1 MERKYYINKTLKVIL
16 VIAGILAGVIFALGF
31 YLNQRWNGMMRE
43 ELKSYVRDMSDSLYK
58 VEYKS
63 ARLNVLTGSVTLQKA
78 SMVMDTAVYE
88 RMLQNH
94 TAPPELYLISV
105 EKLELKYFKPWRYFR
120 NKELNAGLLKV
131 TCPTIVIEQNANV
144 RDTSKPLTAYQHI
157 SPKMKSIL
165 IGTLALD
172 STHVRYKF
180 IRKDSSVVEHEFRNL
195 SIRVN
200 DFLIDSKALNDPT
213 RFLYARNYEIGM
225 RDYASRTKDSLYFL
239 NINSIRYE
247 AAERILRIGGIEIT
261 PRYEKE
267 AFKQLLGYQQ
277 DYYHVAMSDIG
288 VYNINPKLLLQD
300 QQIWADKVVIGGG
313 KLEIYRDRSLPLPPG
328 DKLGQFPNQVL
339 AKFDVPLMVDTLMG
353 HRVNLQYIETNPE
366 SGRTGE
372 LRLSNVNGRILNI
385 TNVDSLVKKNN
396 HCIADIDAILMNSG
410 KLAAR
415 FDFVLGSKTGNFAVS
430 GELKNMNGKELNP
443 VTKPLG
449 KVEIRSCHIHE
460 LSFQIKGDERKASG
474 QVKLLYDHL
483 RIAILKEDKEH
494 NEYVRKGLMSLL
506 ANIMALKESNPL
518 PGENVR
524 ISRPTL
530 QRDVKKSFFNLVW
543 KTIFMGVKETAGTG
557 KI

>member
-1 MERKYYINKTLKVIL
+1 MERKYYINKTFKVVL
-16 VIAGILAGVIFALGF
+16 VIAGILAGLIFALGF

-43 ELKSYVRDMSDSLYK
+43 ELKSYVQEMSDSLYK

-63 ARLNVLTGSVTLQKA
+63 ARLNVLTGSVTIEKA
-78 SMVMDTAVYE
+78 SMVLDTAVYD
-88 RMLQNH
+88 RMLKNH
-94 TAPPELYLISV
+94 TAPPEIYLVSV

-131 TCPTIVIEQNANV
+131 SSPTIFMEQNVNV

-172 STHVRYKF
+172 STHVKYKF
-180 IRKDSSVVEHEFRNL
+180 IRKDSSVVVHEFQNL
-195 SIRVN
+195 DIRVN
-200 DFLIDSKALNDPT
+200 DFLIDSQALNDPT

-225 RDYASRTKDSLYFL
+225 RNYASLTKDSLYTL
-239 NINSIRYE
+239 DITGIRYE
-247 AAERILRIGGIEIT
+247 AAERILRIGGIEVN

-267 AFKQLLGYQQ
+267 AFQQLLGYQQ
-277 DYYHVAMSDIG
+277 DYYHVILNDIG
-288 VYNINPKLLLQD
+288 VYNINPKLLLQN

-339 AKFDVPLMVDTLMG
+339 AKFAVPLVIDTLMG
-353 HRVNLQYIETNPE
+353 HRVNLQYMETNPE
-366 SGRTGE
+366 SKRSGE
-372 LRLSNVNGRILNI
+372 LRFSNINGRFLNI
-385 TNVDSLVKKNN
+385 TNVDSLVQRNN
-396 HCIADIDAILMNSG
+396 HCTAEIDAILMNSG
-410 KLAAR
+410 KLTAR
-415 FDFVLGSKTGNFAVS
+415 FDFILGSKTGNFAVS

-483 RIAILKEDKEH
+483 RIAILKEDKGH
-494 NEYVRKGLMSLL
+494 NEYVRKGLISLL

-524 ISRPTL
+524 ISRPML
-530 QRDVKKSFFNLVW
+530 QRDIRKSFFNLIW
-543 KTIFMGVKETAGTG
+543 KTIFVGVKETAGTG